1 MKQTVQPTFDCR
13 GAFAQTLLELAQAD
27 SRIMTVC
34 NDSVGSSQLGEFRQH
49 FPDRLIN
56 VGIAEQTLVGVA
68 AGLANGGL
76 IPFVCAAGSFLSAR
90 ALEQIK
96 VDLAY
101 SGYPAVLCA
110 MSPGMAYGELGP
122 THHSI
127 EDISWMRAIANLDIV
142 IPADP
147 AQTSAALRWA
157 AFCGRPV
164 YMRIGRFKV
173 PSISENRQGAAFTP
187 GKIDTLREG
196 HDVTLVACG
205 TLVSRALHAADILQQ
220 DSISARVL
228 NVSTIRPLDVDTLRL
243 AANQTQALVIAEEG
257 VSSGGLGA
265 AVAMDLIQHQPV
277 KMKCL
282 GVNTFA
288 PTGSAGFL
296 LDYFGLSA
304 EGIAQAAR
312 EVLDRR

>member
-1 MKQTVQPTFDCR
+1 MKQTVQDTFDCR
-13 GAFAQTLLELAQAD
+13 IAFSRTLVELAQAD
-27 SRIMTVC
+27 PRIIAVC
-34 NDSVGSSQLGEFRQH
+34 NDSVGSSNLGEFRQQ

-56 VGIAEQTLVGVA
+56 VGIAEQNMVGVA

-101 SGYPAVLCA
+101 SAYPAVLCA

-147 AQTSAALRWA
+147 EQTIAAVRWA
-157 AFCGRPV
+157 AFCGHPV
-164 YMRIGRFKV
+164 YLRIGRFKV
-173 PSISENRQGAAFTP
+173 PSISEHVSGAAFTP
-187 GKIDTLREG
+187 GKIDTLRLG
-196 HDVTLVACG
+196 DDITLVATG
-205 TLVSRALHAADILQQ
+205 SLVSRALQAADLLQEEGI
-220 DSISARVL
+220 DARVL
-228 NVSTIRPLDVDTLRL
+228 NVSTIRPLDSATLHL
-243 AANQTQALVIAEEG
+243 AAEQTQGLVIAEEG

-265 AVAMDLIQHQPV
+265 AVAMELIEQRPV
-277 KMKCL
+277 KIKCL
-282 GVNTFA
+282 GVNSFA
-288 PTGSAGFL
+288 PTGSTGFL
-296 LDYFGLSA
+296 LDHFGLNA
-304 EGIAQAAR
+304 EGMAQAAR
-312 EVLDRR
+312 DILGRS